1 VGRTVRIMIC
11 AYDKCEGVKEFE
23 PKTHNQKYCSDECC
37 KIATNIKIK
46 EKYYYKKARA
56 AGVKFTCATRG
67 CNQILSR
74 FTTGEVCEGCKS
86 KEKEKERKD
95 ILDML
100 NGK

>member
-1 VGRTVRIMIC
+1 MIC
-11 AYDKCEGVKEFE
+11 DYLECDNEFE

-37 KIATNIKIK
+37 KIATNLKIK

-56 AGVKFTCATRG
+56 SGVKFECATKG

-74 FTTGEVCEGCKS
+74 FTTDLVCEVCKA
-86 KEKEKERKD
+86 KERSKDRQD

>member
-1 VGRTVRIMIC
+1 MIC
-11 AYDKCEGVKEFE
+11 AYKDCNGVKEFE

-46 EKYYYKKARA
+46 EKYLYKKARA
-56 AGVKFTCATRG
+56 AGKKFVCKNRG
-67 CNQILSR
+67 CQQILSR
-74 FTTGEVCEGCKS
+74 FTTDEICESCKS
-86 KEKEKERKD
+86 KERSKERKN

>member
-1 VGRTVRIMIC
+1 MIC
-11 AYDKCEGVKEFE
+11 AYSDCKGINEFE

-56 AGVKFTCATRG
+56 SGTKFECSTSD

-74 FTTGEVCEGCKS
+74 FTTDMVCEICKS
-86 KEKEKERKD
+86 RQRSSERKE

-100 NGK
+100 NGF

>member
-1 VGRTVRIMIC
+1 MGLLGGSMIC
-11 AYDKCEGVKEFE
+11 AHKGCTNKFE

-37 KIATNIKIK
+37 KIATNLKIK

-56 AGVKFTCATRG
+56 AGKKFKCATRG

-74 FTTGEVCEGCKS
+74 FTTDKICEGCQSKRKS
-86 KEKEKERKD
+86 QERQE